1 MNKRVLTMIY
11 NQPELYLRPA
21 RTIKEL
27 RQECINYLFEDPT
40 NKALSKRQEEQI
52 ALAEYMFEQ
61 EQNNRTLF
69 HMTITYKPFA
79 VREYSEKDV
88 NVFFKN
94 FYIKRFLPYLM
105 NTRNYTTIAMK
116 RIQPITFCFV
126 DEHAQKPIDIE
137 YFDNNLNNTRAFPVA
152 PLRLHHHVIL
162 AVHPAT
168 TDRMKSLIGL
178 NTLANNDFSPKIMT
192 SDIKQ
197 CEPLRLMYA
206 SKLLRTY
213 PEFMSFPDK
222 YSRSRQK
229 YND

>member
-1 MNKRVLTMIY
+1 MIY
-11 NQPELYLRPA
+11 DQPNQYLSPA
-21 RTIKEL
+21 KTIKAL
-27 RQECINYLFEDPT
+27 RQECISYLFEDPT
-40 NKALSKRQEEQI
+40 NKVLSKSQEEQI

-79 VREYSEKDV
+79 DRYYNEKDV

-105 NTRNYTTIAMK
+105 NTRNYATIAMK
-116 RIQPITFCFV
+116 RIQPITFSFV
-126 DEHAQKPIDIE
+126 DEHEQKPIEID
-137 YFDNNLNNTRAFPVA
+137 YFDSNLNNIRAVPVA
-152 PLRLHHHVIL
+152 PLRLHHHAIL

-168 TDRMKSLIGL
+168 VKRMNSLIGL
-178 NTLANNDFSPKIMT
+178 NTFANSDFSPKIMT
-192 SDIKQ
+192 SDLKQ

-206 SKLLRTY
+206 SKLLQTY

-222 YSRSRQK
+222 YSRNRQK

>member
-1 MNKRVLTMIY
+1 MIY
-11 NQPELYLRPA
+11 DQPELYLRPA

-40 NKALSKRQEEQI
+40 NKVLSKSQKDRI
-52 ALAEYMFEQ
+52 ALAEYMFEH

-69 HMTITYKPFA
+69 HMTITYKPFSK
-79 VREYSEKDV
+79 REYNEKDV
-88 NVFFKN
+88 SVFFMN
-94 FYIKRFLPYLM
+94 FYIKRFLPYLL

-116 RIQPITFCFV
+116 CIQPITYCFV

-137 YFDNNLNNTRAFPVA
+137 YFDNTLNNSRAVPIA

-162 AVHPAT
+162 AVHPVT
-168 TDRMKSLIGL
+168 IERMNSLIGL

-192 SDIKQ
+192 SDLKQ

-222 YSRSRQK
+222 YSRNRQK